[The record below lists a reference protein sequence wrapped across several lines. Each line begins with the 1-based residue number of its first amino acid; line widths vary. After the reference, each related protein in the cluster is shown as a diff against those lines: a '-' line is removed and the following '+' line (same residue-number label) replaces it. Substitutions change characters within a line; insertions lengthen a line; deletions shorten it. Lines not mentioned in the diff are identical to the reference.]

1 MYIDS
6 WDSFLQQAE
15 ALYRANPLKTRYV
28 TKYRH
33 CDGKLV
39 LKVTDDT
46 VVSPWLRPCGV
57 LEAAARWQPPPP
69 PHHRCRQ
76 CRSRTLSRRPGPRFA
91 GAAVQDRPASGPE
104 ED

>member
-15 ALYRANPLKTRYV
+15 ELWRSNPLKTRLV

-46 VVSPWLRPCGV
+46 VVSFCGGWGQ
-57 LEAAARWQPPPP
+57 ERGRGQ
-69 PHHRCRQ
+69 
-76 CRSRTLSRRPGPRFA
+76 RRKGVPVR
-91 GAAVQDRPASGPE
+91 
-104 ED
+104 